1 MNKSKIAVQI
11 QNYTLSTRQQ
21 KLIDAGISGFFN
33 FGLSSD
39 EDIQQHVFY
48 SSWDSCHLLF
58 KIAAVKLVQWEQKQR
73 EAHKETNPKRAGR
86 PKADLLVVFIILF
99 FQKMQGYSLV
109 NMLQHHLRFDLLLRS
124 AIFSH
129 LGEQV
134 DFPKRTTLMKY
145 QELFSKDGV
154 IEDIFMTHTDILQGK
169 AAFYLNN
176 ASNEYEDIS
185 VGEVGAID
193 ASFFEVN
200 RYKKSQNKTAG
211 SKKDSD
217 KSQEKSAGINKASER
232 QIDPDAKWTIKRNC
246 AYHGYKGTFIIDVAS
261 GMITVVTLVSA
272 NCHDITQLKDACKKL
287 PSSMKN
293 MKKLLAD
300 SGYASKKI
308 QSELLQEHNV
318 NLVHSKRPYKN
329 KPLTQLDIE
338 HNHQVSHLRITI
350 EHTFAHIK
358 NDQKF
363 RIRTK
368 RKIKATGELLMA
380 VIAHNV
386 LRMQGIID
394 GRVHKVRTKSAI
406 DAAQKHTQVKTS

>member
-1 MNKSKIAVQI
+1 MHDVKTCATI
-11 QNYTLSTRQQ
+11 T
-21 KLIDAGISGFFN
+21 
-33 FGLSSD
+33 GLS
-39 EDIQQHVFY
+39 
-48 SSWDSCHLLF
+48 
-58 KIAAVKLVQWEQKQR
+58 
-73 EAHKETNPKRAGR
+73 
-86 PKADLLVVFIILF
+86 
-99 FQKMQGYSLV
+99 
-109 NMLQHHLRFDLLLRS
+109 
-124 AIFSH
+124 
-129 LGEQV
+129 
-134 DFPKRTTLMKY
+134 
-145 QELFSKDGV
+145 
-154 IEDIFMTHTDILQGK
+154 
-169 AAFYLNN
+169 
-176 ASNEYEDIS
+176 
-185 VGEVGAID
+185 
-193 ASFFEVN
+193 
-200 RYKKSQNKTAG
+200 
-211 SKKDSD
+211 
-217 KSQEKSAGINKASER
+217 
-232 QIDPDAKWTIKRNC
+232 
-246 AYHGYKGTFIIDVAS
+246 AYMFIIDVAS

-272 NCHDITQLKDACKKL
+272 NCHDITQLKNACKKL
-287 PSSMKN
+287 PSSMRN
-293 MKKLLAD
+293 IKKLLAD